1 MIYQKLLAGL
11 AAGLLLCV
19 QMNAGM
25 VEAAVP
31 KDAPKDIKHILGLYY
46 GNGENILIRENNG
59 RLELLY
65 RIAQADKSFAAANLY
80 PLTKVHFDSYTLNEA
95 GPMSSTEA
103 NVRFERDSDGYGIS
117 CRVGGHTYS
126 RYFLGQ
132 TTGERAAAFRL
143 PERSAE
149 DWDKLRSEAA
159 KAAVPAALAA
169 GEQARLAD
177 AGKIAGV
184 KINSVYATSDNL
196 FGAPLYATPKLY
208 VNEALL
214 PALAKVQE
222 ALRPYGYGLVLW
234 DAYRP
239 WSASKLAN
247 LALPADKKD
256 MLEDPETKG
265 SVHNTGNAVD
275 VGLYDLTTGE
285 QLELGSGFDEPSLR
299 QYASYP
305 GGTARER
312 YLRSLLRETM
322 ELYGFKGI
330 EMEWWHFEYVTDKQ
344 YAHLNTNL

>member
-1 MIYQKLLAGL
+1 MTYKTLLAGL

-19 QMNAGM
+19 QMSAGSA
-25 VEAAVP
+25 EAAVP
-31 KDAPKDIKHILGLYY
+31 QDAPKDIKHILGLYY

-80 PLTKVHFDSYTLNEA
+80 PLTKVHFDSYTLSEA

-126 RYFLGQ
+126 RYFLGT

-143 PERSAE
+143 PERGAD
-149 DWDKLRSEAA
+149 DWAGLRSEADR
-159 KAAVPAALAA
+159 AAVPAALAA
-169 GEQARLAD
+169 GEQAKLAD
-177 AGKIAGV
+177 AGKLAGV
-184 KINSVYATSDNL
+184 KINSVYATADNL
-196 FGAPLYATPKLY
+196 FGAPLYTTPKLY

-214 PALAKVQE
+214 PALGKVQE
-222 ALRPYGYGLVLW
+222 ALLPYGYGLVLW

-275 VGLYDLTTGE
+275 VGLYDLATDAE
-285 QLELGSGFDEPSLR
+285 VELTSGFDEPSLR
-299 QYASYP
+299 QYSSYA
-305 GGTARER
+305 GGTARQR
-312 YLRSLLRETM
+312 YLRGLLRETM

-330 EMEWWHFEYVTDKQ
+330 EMEWWHFEYTTDTQ
-344 YAHLNTNL
+344 YAHLNIKL